1 MAYPVKN
8 FFSTSRGAP
17 SFNGTPNSFINVLQK
32 CLIEG
37 FGEVTALTGV
47 IQDGVCTLS
56 FNSGESFE
64 TDKVILISGA
74 NVTSINGEQWVTATS
89 AVSCSFKTLESNQTL
104 IGTIKVRYAPVGNW
118 YIPFSGTSLAAFR
131 SSHEKASDLYFYID
145 DTAALI
151 ASMNIRQ
158 EMQDITTGI
167 KPTSYVY
174 FSKSGTANTTGNY
187 WTLVADGLTVYFTN
201 TRSSSYMQSVYAFG
215 HFIPWGY
222 ETRTNAFIVG
232 QGDTT
237 NLFNTS
243 QNNNLYDVFYY
254 AGSTNNKRLFRD
266 PGTGTYNTTFG
277 IGPRL
282 NTWDTGGA
290 SGKGTIY
297 TGGHNLPNRKVLVS
311 DQIMGVL
318 GNLIGTLPGIRYIHN
333 YVSKS
338 VDRKIIDGFDSLA
351 GKRLMYWI
359 GQGTN
364 SGHYGWGKDDNNS
377 SVGLI
382 DITGPWE

>member
-17 SFNGTPNSFINVLQK
+17 VWNGTPNSTINLLQK

-89 AVSCSFKTLESNQTL
+89 SVSCSFKTLESNQTL

-131 SSHEKASDLYFYID
+131 SNHAKASDLYFYID

-158 EMQDITTGI
+158 EMQDITNGI
-167 KPTSYVY
+167 KPTDYVY
-174 FSKSGTANTTGNY
+174 YTKSNAANTTGKY
-187 WTLVADGLTVYFTN
+187 WTLVADGLTVYF
-201 TRSSSYMQSVYAFG
+201 SASYGSNYAQVVYSFG

-222 ETRTNAFIVG
+222 ETRTNAFIIG
-232 QGDTT
+232 QAINQNLYT
-237 NLFNTS
+237 NSGLQT
-243 QNNNLYDVFYY
+243 YDVFLQN
-254 AGSTNNKRLFRD
+254 SETVSNKLFRN
-266 PGTGTYNTTFG
+266 PATGEYNVNFAK
-277 IGPRL
+277 GPKL
-282 NTWDTGGA
+282 NTWMNNTTSGA
-290 SGKGTIY
+290 GY
-297 TGGHNLPNRKVLVS
+297 TYPGSYNLPNRKILVS
-311 DQIMGVL
+311 EQIIISS
-318 GNLIGTLPGIRYIHN
+318 GNLLGTLPGIRYIHN
-333 YVSKS
+333 VQPRNRLS
-338 VDRKIIDGFDSLA
+338 DRLILDGFDSLA
-351 GKRLMYWI
+351 GRRIMKWLSI
-359 GQGTN
+359 
-364 SGHYGWGKDDNNS
+364 YGNERYLGDTDIFGI
-377 SVGLI
+377 GLI